1 MGLVDHMN
9 TLYNSSEGG
18 GDMDDCVGRCCKIA
32 FERPL
37 FTARRIRGAYF
48 HSALCYGPLGV
59 CLSVCLSVRHN
70 AVFCRNGGM
79 DRADFRHGGYLG
91 LMLHC
96 AVRHVG
102 YLRK

>member
-59 CLSVCLSVRHN
+59 CLSVCLFVTTRCSVEM
-70 AVFCRNGGM
+70 AEWIELIFGTE
-79 DRADFRHGGYLG
+79 ATLG
-91 LMLHC
+91 LC
-96 AVRHVG
+96 YTVR
-102 YLRK
+102 